1 MTQEDGTRDRR
12 FNNDSLEKVSSVSKT
27 GVMDDKEKMK
37 KGRKGQEQFTM
48 RNELLENE
56 LVKNS
61 SDDGSIKKGKFN
73 STTLLLNKKTH
84 EHPTSILIDDKTV
97 DVTND

>member
-1 MTQEDGTRDRR
+1 M
-12 FNNDSLEKVSSVSKT
+12 SKLR
-27 GVMDDKEKMK
+27 KMK
-37 KGRKGQEQFTM
+37 TSAGRKGQEQFTM

-84 EHPTSILIDDKTV
+84 EHPMSVFVVRRFRTPWDGSKV
-97 DVTND
+97 QVKH